1 MKPHNGLLSSGRTLA
16 SPSAKR
22 NAPANR
28 GAMTSC
34 PLKSMYPLV
43 PDLHGG
49 ETFGEIEGFV
59 EPRRNDHPTVGI
71 HVAIFVFNVNQKR
84 QSEMHVLAR
93 KSSGEGQENPNSDG
107 TNFAFHGSHPVR
119 FRHRCTLV

>member
-49 ETFGEIEGFV
+49 ETFGEIEGFA
-59 EPRRNDHPTVGI
+59 ESRRNDHPAVGL
-71 HVAIFVFNVNQKR
+71 HAAVFVFNVIEKR
-84 QSEMHVLAR
+84 QSEGHALAGKR
-93 KSSGEGQENPNSDG
+93 SGEGPENSDADG
-107 TNFAFHGSHPVR
+107 PNFALHGSRPCR
-119 FRHRCTLV
+119 LD